1 MSSFRNLIILTCIS
15 LLLALP
21 TFCQNLKAEEIVV
34 KHLDSIG
41 SAEKCDSM
49 KTLMAVGVSEFE
61 ARIPVIRGGGKAVI
75 VSDPDNLFFVI
86 SLNSKEYPFEKI
98 GYFKGKLSL
107 PFIAAGSRS
116 MLGLFINEHEKVL
129 SEGLFGG
136 TMSLRWALADAEK
149 RKTTMK
155 SGGTKK
161 VAEQKAYVVD
171 YYPAGIGSGD
181 FKIRL
186 FFDAETFRHIR
197 SEYRREVVR
206 GQGTFGQQSQQ
217 GNAVVQLIED
227 FADFRTID
235 GLTLPHSYKV
245 TFASNSNTTSNENIW
260 RINVAQYYFNQKLA
274 PDFFTFDPK

>member
-1 MSSFRNLIILTCIS
+1 
-15 LLLALP
+15 
-21 TFCQNLKAEEIVV
+21 
-34 KHLDSIG
+34 
-41 SAEKCDSM
+41 M

-61 ARIPVIRGGGKAVI
+61 ARIPVTRGGGKAVV
-75 VSDPDNLFFVI
+75 VSDLDNLFFVI
-86 SLNSKEYPFEKI
+86 SLNSKEYPFEKV
-98 GYFKGKLSL
+98 GYFNGKTSL
-107 PFIAAGSRS
+107 PFIAAGNRS

-136 TMSLRWALADAEK
+136 TMSLRWALADTDK

-161 VAEQKAYVVD
+161 VAEQKAYVLD

-186 FFDAETFRHIR
+186 FFDVETFRHIR

-206 GQGTFGQQSQQ
+206 GQGAFGQQSQQ
-217 GNAVVQLIED
+217 GNAVVQLTED
-227 FADFRTID
+227 FADYRTID

-274 PDFFTFDPK
+274 TDFFTFDSK